1 MTPIVGKL
9 YKYLD
14 EVSALCEQC
23 MVQSSEADTRI
34 MLMAKTSLAQI
45 PDRETLALL
54 FQPFLPVPVQVI
66 IE

>member
-1 MTPIVGKL
+1 
-9 YKYLD
+9 
-14 EVSALCEQC
+14 

-54 FQPFLPVPVQVI
+54 FQPFLPVPVEVI